1 MAAGISD
8 ENLIQQAIG
17 GSAPAF
23 STLVKRY
30 ERYVLTLAMRFVQN
44 REVAHEVAQ
53 DSFLKA
59 FRYLSDFRGECKFST
74 WLYKIVYSVAINQ
87 LRRKNPDWVPLDD
100 SERPVAVHDT
110 VADASV
116 QMDIQDR
123 NTALHEAI
131 GRLSPDDAA
140 VITLFYLHEQSLDE
154 ICIITG
160 LSLSNAKTKLC
171 RARQRLR
178 HLMEQHYLCH
188 LI

>member
-8 ENLIQQAIG
+8 EQLIQQAIG

-30 ERYVLTLAMRFVQN
+30 ERYVLTLAMRFVRN
-44 REVAHEVAQ
+44 RESAHEVSQ

-59 FRYLSDFRGECKFST
+59 FRYLADFRGECKFST
-74 WLYKIVYSVAINQ
+74 WLYKIVYSVALNH
-87 LRRKNPDWVPLDD
+87 LRRKNPEWVSLDD
-100 SERPVAVHDT
+100 AERPV
-110 VADASV
+110 VAAETSAEADVSV
-116 QMDIQDR
+116 QLDIQDR
-123 NTALHEAI
+123 NAVLYQAI

-160 LSLSNAKTKLC
+160 FTMSNAKTKLC

-178 HLMEQHYLCH
+178 HLMEQ
-188 LI
+188 

>member
-8 ENLIQQAIG
+8 EQLIQQAIG

-30 ERYVLTLAMRFVQN
+30 ERYVLTLAMRFVRS
-44 REVAHEVAQ
+44 RESAHEVSQ

-59 FRYLSDFRGECKFST
+59 FRYLADFRGECKFST
-74 WLYKIVYSVAINQ
+74 WLYKIVYSVALNH
-87 LRRKNPDWVPLDD
+87 LRRKNPEWVSLDD
-100 SERPVAVHDT
+100 AERPV
-110 VADASV
+110 VAAETSTEADVSV
-116 QMDIQDR
+116 QLDIQDR
-123 NTALHEAI
+123 NAVLYQAI

-160 LSLSNAKTKLC
+160 FTMSNAKTKLC

-178 HLMEQHYLCH
+178 HLMEQ
-188 LI
+188 